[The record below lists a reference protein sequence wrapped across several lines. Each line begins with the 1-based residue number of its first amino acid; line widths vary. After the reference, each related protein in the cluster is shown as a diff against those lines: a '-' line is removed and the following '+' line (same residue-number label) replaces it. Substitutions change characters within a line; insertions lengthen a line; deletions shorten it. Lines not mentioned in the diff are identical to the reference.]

1 MADDKSLSQDD
12 IDALINQVSGGAKPA
27 QPPAARPAA
36 PPAAG
41 AHAHDDIDALID
53 QVTHLPPAAAPR
65 GPAAQDTVAAPF
77 AQLAQ
82 AGAAPAGE
90 ATRPGGGSRA
100 KPATS
105 GSGSAA
111 LGQDDIDQL
120 LAELGAAPPAP
131 AAAAPDLAA
140 ARPSVPTTSAARA
153 SESVRQGTTSNG
165 PTLALSPDELDALV
179 QKQAGQTSNHRE
191 APMIDQTDIDALVRQ
206 LANATGEPDTK
217 KISEALAKHEGE
229 IDQLLTANADPKMT
243 VDAIEMPAAR
253 KGSTVAGVAPAAAP
267 SGLLPVM
274 APAELRG
281 TRWLLAAAVLFLA
294 MCATTLVLVVG
305 AISGLQHEL
314 KAQHLAQLA
323 PSDSF
328 SDDFKAALAQLA
340 TGDNDEVAKG
350 VLFLQRL
357 KVRHPSHE
365 GEIAL
370 ELARHFRRKGLFRQ
384 AAEEYAVLAES
395 GPFDD
400 PRVYLEY
407 ADALDLGRDQSGAIR
422 QVYRLLASEEAY
434 LGPRDRHGL
443 PRPAAETARNR
454 DALRDAYLALGRLLS
469 AGWDEQHG
477 GAQVASTAPAH
488 PAAPAADPHAAPA
501 KPPAAAHPEGHHP

>member
-12 IDALINQVSGGAKPA
+12 IDALINQVSGGTSAPA
-27 QPPAARPAA
+27 PVPPTSAPAADPAA
-36 PPAAG
+36 TLAASQLNQ
-41 AHAHDDIDALID
+41 DDISALID
-53 QVTHLPPAAAPR
+53 QV
-65 GPAAQDTVAAPF
+65 
-77 AQLAQ
+77 
-82 AGAAPAGE
+82 
-90 ATRPGGGSRA
+90 A
-100 KPATS
+100 KPATAAVGNATKS
-105 GSGSAA
+105 GNQSKTIPKTGTVEKAGP

-120 LAELGAAPPAP
+120 LAELGSSNPAK
-131 AAAAPDLAA
+131 AGASTTSTTS
-140 ARPSVPTTSAARA
+140 RPSVPTTSAAHA
-153 SESVRQGTTSNG
+153 SDSQRQGTTSNG
-165 PTLALSPDELDALV
+165 PTLALSPDDLDALV
-179 QKQAGQTSNHRE
+179 DKQAGQTSNHRE

-229 IDQLLTANADPKMT
+229 IDQLLTTNPDPRMT
-243 VDAIEMPAAR
+243 VDAVDMPAAR
-253 KGSTVAGVAPAAAP
+253 RGSTGIGAAP
-267 SGLLPVM
+267 VYASALPVM

-305 AISGLQHEL
+305 AINGLQNQL

-323 PSDSF
+323 PSDIF
-328 SDDFKAALAQLA
+328 ADDFKAALAQLA
-340 TGDNDEVAKG
+340 TGDNDQVAKG

-370 ELARHFRRKGLFRQ
+370 ELARHFRTGALYRQ
-384 AAEEYAVLAES
+384 AAEEYASLAES

-407 ADALDLGRDQSGAIR
+407 ADALAQGRDLSGAIR

-434 LGPRDRHGL
+434 LGPRDRRNQ
-443 PRPAAETARNR
+443 PRPADEVARNR

-469 AGWDEQHG
+469 SGWDEQHG
-477 GAQVASTAPAH
+477 SARVAAAA
-488 PAAPAADPHAAPA
+488 AAPDAAHATPA
-501 KPPAAAHPEGHHP
+501 KPAATGHGEGHHP